1 MAIFQHDCT
10 GSNTLNGGLWIC
22 IKMKKNQEKLFY
34 SDYFRIAGVSFRY
47 RRLFSKKY
55 YSYKIFTF
63 WWENQNSESTFIS
76 STLKVEET
84 KVSSEFQFSYLKHEY

>member
-1 MAIFQHDCT
+1 MATFQHDCT

-47 RRLFSKKY
+47 RRFFFKNIIVTKYSLFGG
-55 YSYKIFTF
+55 KIKFLRALLF
-63 WWENQNSESTFIS
+63 LQ
-76 STLKVEET
+76 L
-84 KVSSEFQFSYLKHEY
+84 